1 MIIPLH
7 LVPDAGPAPLE
18 FFDARQWQSGPQVT
32 SAGFSLDPALLPGQT
47 LDIGMPIAGPVDVRD
62 LHVLQEL
69 MQGEGMSLQPTRML
83 YDRLYAFERLAA
95 AHASGQAALQALAMR
110 LFGDYQRAGE
120 WIGLIH

>member
-18 FFDARQWQSGPQVT
+18 FFFDARQWQGPQLT
-32 SAGFSLDPALLPGQT
+32 SAGRSLDPALLPEQT
-47 LDIGMPIAGPVDVRD
+47 LDIGMTIAGPVDVRD
-62 LHVLQEL
+62 LQVLQEL
-69 MQGEGMSLQPTRML
+69 MQGEGLALQPTRML

-95 AHASGQAALQALAMR
+95 AHASDHAPLQALAMR

>member
-7 LVPDAGPAPLE
+7 LVPDAGPAPLA
-18 FFDARQWQSGPQVT
+18 FFDARHDSAAPYYT
-32 SAGFSLDPALLPGQT
+32 SAGLSLDPALLPSQSFD
-47 LDIGMPIAGPVDVRD
+47 LGMPIAGPVDVRD
-62 LHVLQEL
+62 LQVLQEL
-69 MQGEGMSLQPTRML
+69 MQVEGLGLQPTRML

-95 AHASGQAALQALAMR
+95 AHASGNTPLQALAMR

>member
-18 FFDARQWQSGPQVT
+18 FFDARHWQHGPQVT
-32 SAGFSLDPALLPGQT
+32 SAGLSLDPALLPGQT

-62 LHVLQEL
+62 LHVLQDL
-69 MQGEGMSLQPTRML
+69 MQGEGLSLQPTRML

>member
-69 MQGEGMSLQPTRML
+69 MQEFGVEPGRVLMVGDTTHDLQM
-83 YDRLYAFERLAA
+83 
-95 AHASGQAALQALAMR
+95 ALN
-110 LFGDYQRAGE
+110 AGCPSV
-120 WIGLIH
+120 G